1 MRRASITITDELER
15 AVERCRRD
23 LEVPPALAAVV
34 QTALGE

>member
-15 AVERCRRD
+15 AVERYRRD